1 MYFNAYVM
9 AQNVLGTLNVR
20 NVYCYTGSATEDG
33 WLQSPEAQT
42 VINSSVSPDSY
53 RDLYSASVNRPETS
67 HYHGEFSRPI
77 HEL

>member
-1 MYFNAYVM
+1 M

-20 NVYCYTGSATEDG
+20 NVYRYTGSATEDG

-53 RDLYSASVNRPETS
+53 RDLYSASVNRPGNFTLPRRIFLGLS
-67 HYHGEFSRPI
+67 MNF
-77 HEL
+77 